1 MRYMSNLSEF
11 IRLRIILPVA
21 ELLKGTCATKWLKQI
36 TLMQSWSREQ
46 IIAWQ
51 DEHLREF
58 IHHAYTH
65 TVYYRN
71 LFDSLGLKPDDIQG
85 AADLKKLPILTKDM
99 VRTHYDELVA
109 DDIATMKYRENT
121 TGGTTGNPM
130 RFLCNEDVWGYVTA
144 AKIDG
149 WKQIGYR
156 YGDKFAALG
165 SSSILNLKPSLARRI
180 YDRIRRE
187 YGYNSLSLSDGKC
200 ATYIEDMRKK
210 GIHYVY
216 GYASAV
222 YILAK
227 YARDHKV
234 DVSFIRGA
242 YTTSENLTDVYRK
255 TIEET
260 FHCRVMDTYGARDAG
275 VTAYE
280 VKPGKYPLCY
290 CVIPEVVDE
299 IAPNTGTF
307 LTTCFLNNAFP
318 LIRYDFGDIVTI
330 NTEDPEFNTA
340 VLTKIIG
347 RKSDVLHLD
356 NGKVLTSPGF
366 TILMNKFDVIAYNIQ
381 KISGTEVKL
390 QIQPVEGKW
399 NNQQEQTLSNEMQK
413 IVGAG
418 CSFSIEYV
426 DHFEEGKNGKRRY
439 FMNDCIESD

>member
-1 MRYMSNLSEF
+1 MSKFGEKIRLGFILPLAEKVQGTNATYWYKQIQIMKSWSKEQVRDWQDAHLRDF
-11 IRLRIILPVA
+11 IR
-21 ELLKGTCATKWLKQI
+21 
-36 TLMQSWSREQ
+36 
-46 IIAWQ
+46 
-51 DEHLREF
+51 
-58 IHHAYTH
+58 HAYEH

-71 LFDSLGLKPDDIQG
+71 LFDSLGLKPEDIQH
-85 AADLKKLPILTKDM
+85 AEDLKKLPIITKDII
-99 VRTHYDELVA
+99 RTHYDELVA
-109 DDIATMKYRENT
+109 DDIASMKYRENT

-180 YDRIRRE
+180 YDRIRCE
-187 YGYNSLSLSDGKC
+187 YGYNSLSLSDEKC

-227 YARDHKV
+227 YAKDHNV
-234 DVSFIRGA
+234 DVSFVRGA

-260 FHCRVMDTYGARDAG
+260 FHCLVMDTYGARDAG

-280 VKPGKYPLCY
+280 VVPGKYPLCY
-290 CVIPEVVDE
+290 CVIPEIVDK
-299 IAPNTGTF
+299 IAPDTGTF

-318 LIRYDFGDIVTI
+318 LIRYDFGDVVTI
-330 NTEDPEFNTA
+330 QKEDPNFNTA

-366 TILMNKFDVIAYNIQ
+366 TILMNKFDVVAYNIQ

-399 NNQQEQTLSNEMQK
+399 DKQQEQTLSKEMQK
-413 IVGAG
+413 IVGDG

-439 FMNDCIESD
+439 FMNDCSKNN

>member
-1 MRYMSNLSEF
+1 MSKLGEK
-11 IRLRIILPVA
+11 IRLGIILPLA
-21 ELLKGTCATKWLKQI
+21 EKIKGTNATYWYKKIQI
-36 TLMQSWSREQ
+36 MKSWSKEEVRD
-46 IIAWQ
+46 WQ
-51 DEHLREF
+51 ETKLRDF
-58 IHHAYTH
+58 IRHAYEH

-71 LFDSLGLKPDDIQG
+71 LFDSLGLKPEDIQH
-85 AADLKKLPILTKDM
+85 AEDLKKLPIITKDII
-99 VRTHYDELVA
+99 RTHYDELVA
-109 DDIATMKYRENT
+109 DDIATMKYRENK

-180 YDRIRRE
+180 YDNIRCE
-187 YGYNSLSLSDGKC
+187 YGYNSLSLSDEKC
-200 ATYIEDMRKK
+200 AVYLEDMRKK
-210 GIHYVY
+210 GIYYVY

-227 YARDHKV
+227 YAKDHNV
-234 DVSFIRGA
+234 DVSFVRGA

-280 VKPGKYPLCY
+280 VVPRKYPLCY
-290 CVIPEVVDE
+290 CVIPEIVDE
-299 IAPNTGTF
+299 ISPDTGTF
-307 LTTCFLNNAFP
+307 LSTCFLNNAFP
-318 LIRYDFGDIVTI
+318 LIRYDFGDVVTMI
-330 NTEDPEFNTA
+330 KDDPEFNTP

-347 RKSDVLHLD
+347 RKSDVLRLD
-356 NGKVLTSPGF
+356 NGNVLTSPGF
-366 TILMNKFDVIAYNIQ
+366 TILMNKFDVVAYDIQ
-381 KISGTEVKL
+381 KISGTEVKMKVH
-390 QIQPVEGKW
+390 PVKNKW
-399 NNQQEQTLSNEMQK
+399 NKQQEERLTNEMQK
-413 IVGAG
+413 LVGDG
-418 CSFSIEYV
+418 CYFSIEYV

-439 FMNDCIESD
+439 FMNDCSVK